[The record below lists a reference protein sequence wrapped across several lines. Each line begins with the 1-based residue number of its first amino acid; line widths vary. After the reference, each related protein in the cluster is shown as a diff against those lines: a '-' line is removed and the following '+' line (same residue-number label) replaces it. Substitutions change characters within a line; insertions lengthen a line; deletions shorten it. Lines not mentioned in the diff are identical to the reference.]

1 MPQASPERS
10 RVGSPED
17 NGSRQSPSR
26 SGANGGR
33 NTHSQQEEEV
43 CAWRRYGKD
52 HSI

>member
-43 CAWRRYGKD
+43 CVL
-52 HSI
+52 

>member
-26 SGANGGR
+26 SGANGSGGR

-43 CAWRRYGKD
+43 CRNV
-52 HSI
+52 